1 MEIIDLYRVI
11 VIGPTG
17 SGKSQFCNFVL
28 RDTSNSTNKVSDSLN
43 SCTQEPFSNNFSRN
57 NTNYEF
63 IDTAGSADSSN
74 NDFENLKK
82 LVAYLKEKKSIHY
95 ILLLLKFNERVT
107 KDTRQYIETLGK
119 MLVDNIFS
127 YVTQEEQDK
136 AFNNAYN
143 ELLNKLKNK
152 QKIYDFLKI
161 INFEDHDKI
170 KKDNDKDN
178 ENEDWEGKLKNH
190 LRHDWCSYLIN
201 FGIICPIKYIYS
213 SWLKNGNN
221 Q

>member
-1 MEIIDLYRVI
+1 MNKTEVEENVRTISENII
-11 VIGPTG
+11 
-17 SGKSQFCNFVL
+17 
-28 RDTSNSTNKVSDSLN
+28 NSLISYNEKD
-43 SCTQEPFSNNFSRN
+43 R
-57 NTNYEF
+57 
-63 IDTAGSADSSN
+63 
-74 NDFENLKK
+74 
-82 LVAYLKEKKSIHY
+82 KEKIVSY
-95 ILLLLKFNERVT
+95 LNGLL
-107 KDTRQYIETLGK
+107 YIETLGK

-170 KKDNDKDN
+170 KKDNDKDH